1 MQHARPC
8 FTHVRVSSA
17 SRHGVTRHARP
28 DSLLSDNLIS
38 THGVMAVTG
47 RAPGLPVH
55 VFSPCPFTFSR
66 PVRSHFL
73 VLPQGRHTR
82 SPCPSHA
89 LPRLALRHQA
99 ISGTVQSGLCA
110 EKHRVAAKALVEN
123 WSRTVVTGYGLLSR
137 ETIVFLSL
145 SWLSCA
151 LGVRRENT
159 WLCHLSL
166 VRCSA

>member
-1 MQHARPC
+1 M
-8 FTHVRVSSA
+8 
-17 SRHGVTRHARP
+17 TRHARP

-66 PVRSHFL
+66 PAACPRAVT
-73 VLPQGRHTR
+73 GTR

-89 LPRLALRHQA
+89 LPELALRHQA
-99 ISGTVQSGLCA
+99 ISHTVQSGLCA
-110 EKHRVAAKALVEN
+110 EKHRVAAKALVED

-151 LGVRRENT
+151 LGVRREHVVVSPFSGTLLGMTTQSSVKRRRSSDPN
-159 WLCHLSL
+159 
-166 VRCSA
+166 AGF